1 MSPSISG
8 ISESDLQVSQSWPIG
23 YGSARTRPHALEQA
37 GLSSEDAGEVL
48 GRAGI

>member
-1 MSPSISG
+1 VR
-8 ISESDLQVSQSWPIG
+8 DRLQVRAGGLIG
-23 YGSARTRPHALEQA
+23 YGTARTRPHALDEQA